1 MTHHAVHRI
10 VAFSQAVLSRSA
22 CAWFASGLLAVSV
35 SALAAP
41 QLWVDDSA
49 GRLGKVDV
57 STGTVN
63 IVGNMGVVMAD
74 IAFDPVGHLFGIAGG
89 KLYSINSGNAAV
101 TVIGSLGATVNSL
114 VFGSDG
120 TLYAANNLLY
130 TVNTTTGAA
139 TALGN
144 VTSGYTS
151 AGDLAFVGGEL
162 FLSSTGRATDS
173 LFKLNT
179 TTGIGTRVGS
189 LGVSAVYGLASDD
202 GASLYAVSGNTIYL
216 VNPVTGA
223 TSAPLNF
230 AGQGLSQTFGTT
242 FLTDAAPVPEPGS
255 SALMLAGLAVVGL
268 MVYRRRGS

>member
-1 MTHHAVHRI
+1 MTHHVVHRI
-10 VAFSQAVLSRSA
+10 AAFAQAILSRSA
-22 CAWFASGLLAVSV
+22 CAWLASGLLAVSV
-35 SALAAP
+35 PALAGS

-57 STGTVN
+57 STGAVT
-63 IVGNMGVVMAD
+63 IVGSMGVVMAD
-74 IAFDPVGHLFGIAGG
+74 IAFDPFGHLFGIAGG

-114 VFGSDG
+114 VFSSDG

-130 TVNTTTGAA
+130 TVSTTTGAA

-144 VTSGYTS
+144 VASGYTS
-151 AGDLAFVGGEL
+151 AGDLAFVDGEL
-162 FLSSTGRATDS
+162 FLSSTGRSADS

-189 LGVSAVYGLASDD
+189 LGVSAVYGLASND

-216 VNPVTGA
+216 VNPQTGA

-242 FLTDAAPVPEPGS
+242 FLTGTAPVPEPGS
-255 SALMLAGLAVVGL
+255 AALMLAGSAVVGL
-268 MVYRRRGS
+268 VVYRRRG

>member
-1 MTHHAVHRI
+1 MTHHSILRI
-10 VAFSQAVLSRSA
+10 VALVQAKLSRSA
-22 CAWFASGLLAVSV
+22 FAWLASGLLAVSAP
-35 SALAAP
+35 ALAGP

-57 STGTVN
+57 STGVVT
-63 IVGNMGVVMAD
+63 IVGNMGVVMTD
-74 IAFDPVGHLFGIAGG
+74 IAFDPFGNLFGIGAG

-114 VFGSDG
+114 VFSADG

-144 VTSGYTS
+144 VSSGYTS

-162 FLSSTGRATDS
+162 FLSSTGRSTDS

-189 LGVSAVYGLASDD
+189 LGVGAVYGLASND
-202 GASLYAVSGNTIYL
+202 GANLYAVSGNTVYL
-216 VNPVTGA
+216 VNPLTGA
-223 TSAPLNF
+223 TSAPLSF

-268 MVYRRRGS
+268 VVYRRRGF